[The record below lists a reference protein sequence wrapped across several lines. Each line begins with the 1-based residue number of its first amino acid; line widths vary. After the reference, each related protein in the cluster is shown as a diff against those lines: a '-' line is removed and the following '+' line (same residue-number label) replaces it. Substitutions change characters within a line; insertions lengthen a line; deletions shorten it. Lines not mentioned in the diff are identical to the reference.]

1 MSDAKTMV
9 MWGQRKLELDK
20 CGISGYHLSM
30 HGVWNF
36 VSGGGNILRIPLSA
50 NPGWCQAKRI
60 ARPPRILFLAAD
72 ATPYGKEV
80 V

>member
-20 CGISGYHLSM
+20 CGISGYDLSM

-36 VSGGGNILRIPLSA
+36 VCRKKYCVDIFVR
-50 NPGWCQAKRI
+50 
-60 ARPPRILFLAAD
+60 
-72 ATPYGKEV
+72 
-80 V
+80 